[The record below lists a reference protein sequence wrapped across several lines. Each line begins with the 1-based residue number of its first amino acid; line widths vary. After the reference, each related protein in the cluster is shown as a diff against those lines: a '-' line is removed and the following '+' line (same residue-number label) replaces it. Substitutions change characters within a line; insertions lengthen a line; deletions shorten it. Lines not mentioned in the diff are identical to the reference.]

1 MRLSR
6 TSPNMVWVAS
16 SAGRIWKIDW
26 TTGSGSGACLKLEC
40 DLLSDLEVDVTQVG
54 SDAQDV
60 LLVSVSMED
69 KWHILACDVQSLQLQ
84 ATKTVVERTAS
95 IQNLRFLWDGQVL
108 AASSGK
114 DIIIGT
120 LNSPSGSPFSE
131 HWYEVFIM
139 DCSDDITCLDLRVAQ
154 RVHLTKQSQIETG
167 DQLALDVVVGC
178 ARGAIFYYNDILPQ
192 LRLLHKSANITK
204 SLQPRRLHWHRKA
217 VHAVKWSR
225 DGESFP
231 ITVASTSL
239 TEYLRQ
245 LHYIWWFRIGPHP
258 VATRYEQARPPAAFG
273 RIYREHRGFYQG
285 IIVCCSFG

>member
-69 KWHILACDVQSLQLQ
+69 KWQILACDVQGLQLQ
-84 ATKTVVERTAS
+84 ATKTVVDRAAP

-120 LNSPSGSPFSE
+120 LNSSPGSPFSE

-167 DQLALDVVVGC
+167 DQLVLDVVVGC
-178 ARGAIFYYNDILPQ
+178 ARGGIFYYNDILPQ

-225 DGESFP
+225 DGEFLIVS
-231 ITVASTSL
+231 VASASL
-239 TEYLRQ
+239 TEFLRQ
-245 LHYIWWFRIGPHP
+245 LHHFWWFRIGSYS
-258 VATRYEQARPPAAFG
+258 VAARYEQAGSPAAFG
-273 RIYREHRGFYQG
+273 RLY
-285 IIVCCSFG
+285 